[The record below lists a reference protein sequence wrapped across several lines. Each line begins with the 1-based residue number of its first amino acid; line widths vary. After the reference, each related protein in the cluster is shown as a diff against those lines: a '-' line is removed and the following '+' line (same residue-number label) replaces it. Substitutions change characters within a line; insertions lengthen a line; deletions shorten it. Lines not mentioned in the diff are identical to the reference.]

1 MKINYSHLQE
11 EYPAIITL
19 EQLYQIC
26 HISKR
31 KGRWLLENGVIPC
44 QDSGKRT
51 RRFRIRLKDV
61 ITYLEDTANGKLKVT
76 VPSGIFSSNSTQV
89 KHQKEQALLDSFRF
103 PGFVKEAAHYYEKN
117 FIKYPEALDTDM
129 VSKMTGFGKSAV
141 NNWIRTGRL
150 KVYCRTERIIPK
162 SYLLEFCVTSY
173 YVSICLQSPKHKE
186 DILCLQEISKKYTGG
201 V

>member
-1 MKINYSHLQE
+1 MKINYSNLRE

-19 EQLYQIC
+19 EQLYRIC

-44 QDSGKRT
+44 HDSGKRT
-51 RRFRIRLKDV
+51 RRFRIKLEDV
-61 ITYLEDTANGKLKVT
+61 ITYLEDTANGKLTVA
-76 VPSGIFSSNSTQV
+76 VPSGIFSSNSTHAKQ
-89 KHQKEQALLDSFRF
+89 KKEQTLIDSFQF
-103 PGFVKEAAHYYEKN
+103 PGFLQDAVHYYEKN

-129 VSKMTGFGKSAV
+129 VSKMTGFGKNAV

-150 KVYCRTERIIPK
+150 KVYCRMERIIPK
-162 SYLLEFCVTSY
+162 SYLLKFCATPY
-173 YVSICLQSPKHKE
+173 YISICLQSPKHKE

>member
-1 MKINYSHLQE
+1 MKISYLDLRK

-51 RRFRIRLKDV
+51 RRFRIKLEDV
-61 ITYLEDTANGKLKVT
+61 ITYLEDTANGKLTVI
-76 VPSGIFSSNSTQV
+76 VPSGIFSSNSTYLGR
-89 KHQKEQALLDSFRF
+89 QKEQMLINSFQF
-103 PGFVKEAAHYYEKN
+103 PDFVHEVIHYYEKN
-117 FIKYPEALDTDM
+117 FMKYPEALDTDM
-129 VSKMTGFGKSAV
+129 VSQMTGFGKNAV
-141 NNWIRTGRL
+141 NNWIRTGHL
-150 KVYCRTERIIPK
+150 KVYCRMERIIPK
-162 SYLLEFCVTSY
+162 SYLLEFCATPY

-201 V
+201 D

>member
-61 ITYLEDTANGKLKVT
+61 ITYLENTRSSVLKVT

-141 NNWIRTGRL
+141 TTGS
-150 KVYCRTERIIPK
+150 VQG
-162 SYLLEFCVTSY
+162 
-173 YVSICLQSPKHKE
+173 VSKYIVGQNALFQKLSVRVLCNF
-186 DILCLQEISKKYTGG
+186 ILCFNLLAVTKA
-201 V
+201 